1 MSDSLPQVKLL
12 GVLPWHSY
20 RFDIYDTPEGH
31 CVVHGRT
38 IVAKVKDVDR
48 TYAKKNPAAYWRK
61 MFTAYYQDAAF
72 LAETS
77 PSLNARTSRR
87 RAIRRQAGRCSSS
100 TRSIRFRNAQP
111 LSRCLLP
118 YLSAFHP

>member
-72 LAETS
+72 LAENLAKLERENVATPRYS
-77 PSLNARTSRR
+77 APGGPLLELNPIDPFS
-87 RAIRRQAGRCSSS
+87 
-100 TRSIRFRNAQP
+100 
-111 LSRCLLP
+111 
-118 YLSAFHP
+118 